1 VAKDYG
7 MTTTV
12 VEAVE
17 ARRELITAGRA
28 LRADYGIAAAQQV
41 RFIIHVNEVA
51 NAARLEAARDVL
63 ATLLRAEAVE
73 IKVSAEALPIPGTLV
88 KIGTIYLPLEGLIDI
103 PAEIKRLNGELDKA
117 RGFLKGVEAKLSN
130 ESFVSK
136 APAAI
141 IEQQR
146 LRKDEL
152 GETIERLERLIN
164 TLAQ

>member
-1 VAKDYG
+1 
-7 MTTTV
+7 M
-12 VEAVE
+12 
-17 ARRELITAGRA
+17 
-28 LRADYGIAAAQQV
+28 
-41 RFIIHVNEVA
+41 
-51 NAARLEAARDVL
+51 
-63 ATLLRAEAVE
+63 
-73 IKVSAEALPIPGTLV
+73 